1 LHYKLKN
8 ANSVSMFSARIV
20 VSFLTKELV
29 VSSFLNKTTGQSVD
43 SATTEVWK
51 IIVLN
56 QLAESGK
63 NNFAL
68 KDWNVGILVFLKT

>member
-1 LHYKLKN
+1 
-8 ANSVSMFSARIV
+8 MFSARIV

-43 SATTEVWK
+43 SATTEVRR
-51 IIVLN
+51 IIVSN

-63 NNFAL
+63 NSFAL
-68 KDWNVGILVFLKT
+68 KDWNVGTLVFLKT